1 MPHSRDSSPDATK
14 PRYQRRKED
23 RPDEIADAALQVFSE
38 KGYSA
43 TKVEEVAQRAGVS
56 KGLLYLYYKTKQ
68 ELFKTV
74 VRKHVAPKV
83 DRLLTAVE
91 TTDLSAEEFLRG
103 PFLHLAKQIPHTP
116 ANIIIRLMVS
126 EGHKHPDLVAYYWET
141 VVSHGILAL
150 KTIVRRG
157 VASGEFRET
166 AIEKFPQLIVS
177 PIILSVIWNS
187 VFSKQE
193 KINSDEFIDTHL
205 DMLIAWLKA

>member
-1 MPHSRDSSPDATK
+1 MPHPTHTDSPSK
-14 PRYQRRKED
+14 QPRYRRRKED
-23 RPDEIADAALQVFSE
+23 RPEEIADAALQVFSE

-68 ELFKTV
+68 DLFKTV
-74 VRKHVAPKV
+74 VRKYIAPKV
-83 DRLLTAVE
+83 DHLLDIVE
-91 TTDLSAEEFLRG
+91 TTDLPAEEFLRG

-116 ANIIIRLMVS
+116 ASILIRLMIT
-126 EGHKHPDLVAYYWET
+126 EGHRHPDLVAYYWET

-150 KTIVRRG
+150 KTIIRRG

-166 AIEKFPQLIVS
+166 AIEKFPQLIAS
-177 PIILSVIWNS
+177 PVIFSVIWNS
-187 VFSKQE
+187 IFSKQE
-193 KINSDEFIDTHL
+193 KIDSDPFIETHI